1 MTDYQVD
8 VICAAVVAIAFFG
21 LVALRIWVDH
31 KEEMRNEK

>member
-1 MTDYQVD
+1 MTDYQVGF
-8 VICAAVVAIAFFG
+8 ICAAVVAVAFLM